1 MDRNVYFIY
10 DDTIELPIN
19 IKNIVGDISFGEI
32 INKKEKLKTKL
43 KQLVS
48 LAGINNFII
57 IKNEAEK
64 KELLLNLKKQ
74 EEEQIVIHFFAK
86 SVVINQDK
94 FVNFL
99 HKLVYSHN
107 IIVNRKTSPQV
118 LSFLT
123 ITNYEKF
130 ITMFDYSTQMIT
142 DIFNKDDEI
151 STIDTSDFI
160 TDISNLG
167 NFLSFFSGG
176 FDARYFNQLYG
187 DEYTLVKKSTDKE
200 KIRKEYLY
208 YHLLPD
214 ELKTWFVMPYN
225 LVVEEDFATYKMER
239 LNVPD
244 VALQWIHQS
253 ITIKEFDAF
262 IAKVFNYVT
271 NRPKRIINKQD
282 YYNRFENLYYQK
294 VIDRIE
300 QFRNLRE
307 FEQIDT
313 FVRNGTN
320 YTVEDIIDKY
330 KSLFDKLYNRFSQ
343 FTEVIGHGDL
353 CFSNILYDKNSYV
366 MKFIDT
372 KGALEEKD
380 LWTDPFYDLAK
391 LSHSI
396 LGKYDFINN
405 GLFEISLN
413 NECKFELHVK
423 ENPIHN
429 MHQQLFINKL
439 NEHGIDVRIV
449 RLCESSLFL
458 SMLPL
463 HIDNPRKVFG
473 FILNAINI
481 LEELE
486 SNV

>member
-32 INKKEKLKTKL
+32 INKKEKLKTKI
-43 KQLVS
+43 KKLVK
-48 LAGINNFII
+48 LAGINNFIH
-57 IKNEAEK
+57 IKNEVDK
-64 KELLLNLKKQ
+64 RDLLLSLKKQ
-74 EEEQIVIHFFAK
+74 EEEQIIIHFFAK
-86 SVVINQDK
+86 SVVVDQDK

-99 HKLVYSHN
+99 HKLVYSQN
-107 IIVNRKTSPQV
+107 IIVNRKTSPQL

-130 ITMFDYSTQMIT
+130 ITMFDFSTQIIT
-142 DIFNKDDEI
+142 DIFKNDDDI
-151 STIDTSDFI
+151 SMIDTSDFI
-160 TDISNLG
+160 IDISNLG

-187 DEYTLVKKSTDKE
+187 DDYTLIKKSTDKV

-214 ELKTWFVMPYN
+214 ELKIWFVMPYN
-225 LVVEEDFATYKMER
+225 LVVEKDFATYKMER

-244 VALQWIHQS
+244 AALQWIHHS
-253 ITIKEFDAF
+253 ISVKEFEVF
-262 IAKVFNYVT
+262 ISKIFNYVT
-271 NRPKRIINKQD
+271 NRPENIINKRD
-282 YYNRFENLYYQK
+282 YYNRFEKLYYHK
-294 VIDRIE
+294 VIERLE
-300 QFRNLRE
+300 QFSKLKE
-307 FEQIDT
+307 FAQIDT

-320 YTVEDIIDKY
+320 YNIEDIVDKY
-330 KSLFDKLYNRFSQ
+330 KSLFDKLCRRLSQ
-343 FTEVIGHGDL
+343 FNEVIGHGDL

-413 NECKFELHVK
+413 NDCKFELHVK

-429 MHQQLFINKL
+429 KHQQLFIDKL